1 MAGVD
6 RPAARKGSRPATFTP
21 GDGSGA
27 VSRASAQYA
36 WAAEGGN
43 RRKIYRAIPVADT
56 GGPRRSDFGNT
67 SIADRAEVEEWP
79 MRAIRVSMDA
89 STRPTMAPEG
99 RPMAMAASE
108 VYLVRFKS
116 TGLEKAISVYITY
129 ARYIGVEGG
138 S

>member
-1 MAGVD
+1 
-6 RPAARKGSRPATFTP
+6 
-21 GDGSGA
+21 
-27 VSRASAQYA
+27 
-36 WAAEGGN
+36 
-43 RRKIYRAIPVADT
+43 
-56 GGPRRSDFGNT
+56 
-67 SIADRAEVEEWP
+67 